1 MIRKIL
7 AIVAGLV
14 AAFLII
20 LLVEGVDERLYPV
33 PADLD
38 TTDAAALGAY
48 VFAMPLAA
56 KLLVV
61 AGWLLGALGGVWL
74 CLRISDRRWTGWII
88 VLLLIA
94 GGVANMIQFG
104 HPLWRPAR
112 SSPRCSAAG
121 SVRDCTRDPIRA
133 SLYSGSVDSV
143 SIIGSAQRIWSR
155 SKASRSSAPTL
166 CAVARLRN
174 KVASR
179 LARVDG
185 GGGVRRPPDKARDS
199 LTDNAVIDPSL

>member
-48 VFAMPLAA
+48 VFAMPMAA

-61 AGWLLGALGGVWL
+61 GGWLLGALGGVWL

-104 HPLWRPAR
+104 HPLWMQ
-112 SSPRCSAAG
+112 AG
-121 SVRDCTRDPIRA
+121 AVIAP
-133 SLYSGSVDSV
+133 LLGGW
-143 SIIGSAQRIWSR
+143 IG
-155 SKASRSSAPTL
+155 
-166 CAVARLRN
+166 ARLHP
-174 KVASR
+174 
-179 LARVDG
+179 
-185 GGGVRRPPDKARDS
+185 RPYPGEP
-199 LTDNAVIDPSL
+199 LLG